1 MLLEML
7 TEQLGGNTVN
17 DISKQLGV
25 SQQQASGALASAL
38 PMLVGALA
46 KNSAS
51 SDGASSLNR
60 ALEKDHDGSILD
72 NLSGFLGNAAAGP
85 GDGILKH
92 VLGDRRSSVESA
104 LGKTSGLGS
113 QQMGSLLTMLAPIV
127 MGALGKTQR
136 EQGLDASGLS
146 DLLAG
151 ERKRV
156 AKDNSAMGM
165 LSLLDADGDGSVI
178 DDVAGL
184 MGKFFK

>member
-7 TEQLGGNTVN
+7 TQQLGGDTVK

-51 SDGASSLNR
+51 TEGASSLSR

-72 NLSGFLGNAAAGP
+72 NLSGFLGNSASGP

-92 VLGDRRSSVESA
+92 VLGNRRSSVESA
-104 LGKTSGLGS
+104 LARTSGLGS
-113 QQMGSLLTMLAPIV
+113 EQMGSLLTMLAPIV
-127 MGALGKTQR
+127 MGALGKAKRQ
-136 EQGLDASGLS
+136 EGLDSAGLS
-146 DLLAG
+146 NLLAG

-156 AKDNSAMGM
+156 AKDNSTMGM
-165 LSLLDADGDGSVI
+165 LSLLDADGDGSI
-178 DDVAGL
+178 MDDVAGL